1 MFGMSND
8 SREKHQEGDINDKG
22 QVWICRRY
30 ITTRDGRKIFPSNG
44 KKAFCFWATPK

>member
-1 MFGMSND
+1 MD
-8 SREKHQEGDINDKG
+8 KQPEKHQEGDINDKG

-30 ITTRDGRKIFPSNG
+30 ITRNGKRIFPKNG